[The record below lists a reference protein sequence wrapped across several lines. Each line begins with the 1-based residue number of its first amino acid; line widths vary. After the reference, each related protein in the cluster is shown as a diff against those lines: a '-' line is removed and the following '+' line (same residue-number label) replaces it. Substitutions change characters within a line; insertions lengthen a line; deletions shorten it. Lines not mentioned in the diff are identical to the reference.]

1 MALKTTR
8 VKFQLLNFCSS
19 STSTQVAH
27 VKKITGCRTEIGG
40 FWPLVQGGYTST
52 LTTVYGTKLTPVEE
66 EISFLVILWTSDVNI
81 IIIF

>member
-1 MALKTTR
+1 M
-8 VKFQLLNFCSS
+8 
-19 STSTQVAH
+19 
-27 VKKITGCRTEIGG
+27 KKITGCRTEIGG

-81 IIIF
+81 IIIFNTRGVLFLPTVFFVTQLAFGRFFF